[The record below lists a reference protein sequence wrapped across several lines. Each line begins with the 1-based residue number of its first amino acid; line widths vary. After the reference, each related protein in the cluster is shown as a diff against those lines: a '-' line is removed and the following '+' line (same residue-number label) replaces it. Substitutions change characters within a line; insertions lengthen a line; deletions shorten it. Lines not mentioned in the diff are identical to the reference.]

1 MCTTSYSFFLSFFL
15 PCSSC
20 SPYHVCFSFSFRE
33 SAVWSW
39 FRARCRW
46 QKTEGQGR
54 GPWNRVRLNKGCA
67 HVLARG
73 RGRRRVSGCDDGA
86 CVFFFFLF
94 FFCVVVVVVLVPR
107 RRAAVGRPVK
117 YSVGRGSA
125 WLGPSERGPGLGP
138 GQGRLASRGRRDSP
152 CSLSQPAAKWQEMMG
167 FSHGNGRNETWHV
180 VGIQRRASSSLEIGK
195 RVCSPLFFI
204 FFFFSLLLFR
214 LVKLSEAV
222 ISLAR
227 RRRRERKRAGAI
239 FRFVRCDTKRPT
251 AAQPPAFSMCIF
263 FSSFLFLFTVSFQW
277 IFLSAKSSRPAADPT
292 RG

>member
-86 CVFFFFLF
+86 CVFFFFCF
-94 FFCVVVVVVLVPR
+94 FFASWSSWSWSRGGAP
-107 RRAAVGRPVK
+107 P
-117 YSVGRGSA
+117 SVGLSSIVSDADRRGLDRASA
-125 WLGPSERGPGLGP
+125 ALAWV
-138 GQGRLASRGRRDSP
+138 QGRAGWLAGAGGILHARSRSLQQSGRR
-152 CSLSQPAAKWQEMMG
+152 
-167 FSHGNGRNETWHV
+167 
-180 VGIQRRASSSLEIGK
+180 
-195 RVCSPLFFI
+195 
-204 FFFFSLLLFR
+204 
-214 LVKLSEAV
+214 
-222 ISLAR
+222 
-227 RRRRERKRAGAI
+227 
-239 FRFVRCDTKRPT
+239 
-251 AAQPPAFSMCIF
+251 
-263 FSSFLFLFTVSFQW
+263 
-277 IFLSAKSSRPAADPT
+277 
-292 RG
+292 